1 MDNESLSSLIEQ
13 NMLKRYVALLELLGS
28 DKETFV
34 YANRYNCDD
43 LYLNEEVT
51 FKGLNTIKNPRQT

>member
-1 MDNESLSSLIEQ
+1 
-13 NMLKRYVALLELLGS
+13 MLKRYVALLELLGS